1 MRLVLVWISL
11 LIALA
16 VVGLLAKKYMGDVT
30 AAQDPAITRNT
41 ITESAGLSDVKNS
54 VLQSQQIKDHVRQ
67 SLEAAFKISRTS
79 DEE

>member
-30 AAQDPAITRNT
+30 AAQDPAFIRNT

-54 VLQSQQIKDHVRQ
+54 VLQSQQIKDKVRQ